1 MVAHDELQQR
11 LELSVNGLCP
21 WQFACAYCAVQVDA
35 GLWAQTRPDRAP
47 TGGPCLQRVQHQRI
61 NAIAERRPAAAELV
75 DALHPGKVT
84 SGPFDHCEVV
94 DGLKHPHQ
102 QFRGSYRPRLW
113 PGYSTHD
120 QNPDRIPMLRKCQKF
135 RDSKA
140 SSATPA
146 RSSPRR
152 RRPVARSAHAASFL
166 RSWAILKSHDW
177 LQRWCAV
184 RRPHRGDVAC

>member
-35 GLWAQTRPDRAP
+35 GLWAQTRPGRAP

-61 NAIAERRPAAAELV
+61 NAVAERQPAAAELV

-102 QFRGSYRPRLW
+102 QFRAHIDPACGRVVVH
-113 PGYSTHD
+113 HD
-120 QNPDRIPMLRKCQKF
+120 KNPDRIANAEKMLKISRFESFQC
-135 RDSKA
+135 DAGTIITA
-140 SSATPA
+140 SAPA
-146 RSSPRR
+146 CCAQCARR
-152 RRPVARSAHAASFL
+152 VVF
-166 RSWAILKSHDW
+166 
-177 LQRWCAV
+177 AV
-184 RRPHRGDVAC
+184 VGDTQES